1 MNLQDVLKTAKKKF
15 ENEIDTSDWFQK
27 VTHTLKTPYNNNFVT
42 IRELKDVDY
51 FEITFFKSD
60 RKLNDLFDDYS
71 EVGIT
76 FYPKFIDDVVLLF
89 NSVDA

>member
-1 MNLQDVLKTAKKKF
+1 MNLQDVLKVAKIKF
-15 ENEIDTSDWFQK
+15 KNEIDTSDWFQK
-27 VTHTLKTPYNNNFVT
+27 VAHTLKTQYNNNFVT
-42 IRELKDVDY
+42 IRELIDVDY

-60 RKLNDLFDDYS
+60 KKLDDLFNDYS

-89 NSVDA
+89 NSIDA

>member
-1 MNLQDVLKTAKKKF
+1 MNLQDVLNIAKKKF
-15 ENEIDTSDWFQK
+15 ENEVDTSDWFQK
-27 VTHTLKTPYNNNFVT
+27 VAHTLKTPYNNIFCT
-42 IRELKDVDY
+42 IRELENADY

-60 RKLNDLFDDYS
+60 RKLDDLFDDYS

-76 FYPKFIDDVVLLF
+76 FYPKFIDDVVLIF

>member
-1 MNLQDVLKTAKKKF
+1 MNLQDVLKIARKKF

-27 VTHTLKTPYNNNFVT
+27 VAHTLKAPYNNNFVT
-42 IRELKDVDY
+42 IREVIDGYY

-60 RKLNDLFDDYS
+60 RKLTDLFDDYS
-71 EVGIT
+71 EVGIS
-76 FYPKFIDDVVLLF
+76 FYPKTIDDVILLF